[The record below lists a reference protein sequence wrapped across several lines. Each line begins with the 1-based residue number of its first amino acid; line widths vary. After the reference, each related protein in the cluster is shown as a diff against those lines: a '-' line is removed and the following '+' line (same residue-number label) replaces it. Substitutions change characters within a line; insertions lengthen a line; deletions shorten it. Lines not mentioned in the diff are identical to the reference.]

1 MSDRNRQPYIHPY
14 LFFVCQ
20 TGMQFNHELLTG
32 RGASGERAADKNML
46 YILATFEKPVKDEL
60 KSQIEWLLKQVQL
73 TPEEKERWD
82 TYSTIY
88 DKWHEKGY
96 FTMAKFTPPT
106 RTTGLTE
113 LAKKLGVEE

>member
-1 MSDRNRQPYIHPY
+1 
-14 LFFVCQ
+14 
-20 TGMQFNHELLTG
+20 MQFNHELLTSK
-32 RGASGERAADKNML
+32 GATGERAADKNML
-46 YILATFEKPVKDEL
+46 YILATFEKDVKAEL
-60 KSQIEWLLKQVQL
+60 KSQIDWLLNQVQL
-73 TPEEKERWD
+73 TPEEKQRWE

-96 FTMAKFTPPT
+96 FTMAKYMPPT